1 MDDLRNEKC
10 WKICFWNERGGTKGR
25 KVGGRRER
33 SGVSGMVVI
42 VKEDC
47 WRRGGRAG
55 QVNCVLAKSK
65 YDSGMGKREM
75 GAVLAT

>member
-1 MDDLRNEKC
+1 ME
-10 WKICFWNERGGTKGR
+10 
-25 KVGGRRER
+25 V
-33 SGVSGMVVI
+33 M

-47 WRRGGRAG
+47 WRRGGREG
-55 QVNCVLAKSK
+55 QVSCVLAKSR